1 MPESWTFENSA
12 EHMAQMR
19 QQTDLATREAAR
31 AQAASRSS
39 IDAALQMSDEAMDL
53 SQGDEGQ
60 TQAIQAQTQML
71 RSQIAVAAAQQAA
84 DAASATAALR
94 TTEEQRAQDV
104 IANQKIERFY
114 GPGSLDLPPVSGR
127 ALFQ

>member
-1 MPESWTFENSA
+1 
-12 EHMAQMR
+12 MR

-31 AQAASRSS
+31 AQAVSRSS
-39 IDAALQMSDEAMDL
+39 IDAALQMSDEALEL
-53 SQGDEGQ
+53 SQGAEGQ

-84 DAASATAALR
+84 DAASATAMLR

-104 IANQKIERFY
+104 IATQKIQRLY
-114 GPGSLDLPPVSGR
+114 GPGSLTPSPVSGR